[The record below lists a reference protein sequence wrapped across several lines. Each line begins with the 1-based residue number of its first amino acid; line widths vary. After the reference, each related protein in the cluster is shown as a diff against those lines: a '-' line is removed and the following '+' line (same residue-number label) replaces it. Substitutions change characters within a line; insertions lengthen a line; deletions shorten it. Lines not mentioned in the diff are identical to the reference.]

1 MTHKH
6 TRDCKLPGPGGEEL
20 PTPPYDAELDFP
32 SREEALRAEYN
43 AGLEDGIALT
53 LGYFGYDTDALRLEG
68 GKLVET
74 EGDA

>member
-1 MTHKH
+1 MIDLDE
-6 TRDCKLPGPGGEEL
+6 RP
-20 PTPPYDAELDFP
+20 DFP
-32 SREEALRAEYN
+32 SKEALRAEYS